1 MCISDD
7 FLPAQEYATEG
18 DRKNKFSNIRDEE
31 DGEIVPDIMIE
42 LQRGANSELNRKF
55 PSIDFSYK
63 QINLSPLQ
71 GELGTGGRW
80 VHGETEG
87 GM

>member
-7 FLPAQEYATEG
+7 FLTAQEYATEG

-31 DGEIVPDIMIE
+31 DGEIVPDMMIE

-55 PSIDFSYK
+55 PSIDLSHK
-63 QINLSPLQ
+63 QMKPAPTARRARDWWKM
-71 GELGTGGRW
+71 GVR
-80 VHGETEG
+80 
-87 GM
+87 

>member
-7 FLPAQEYATEG
+7 FLTAQEYATEG

-42 LQRGANSELNRKF
+42 LQRRANSELSRKL
-55 PSIDFSYK
+55 SSLDFSLK
-63 QINLSPLQ
+63 QIKAA
-71 GELGTGGRW
+71 TTAGRARDW
-80 VHGETEG
+80 WKMGAW
-87 GM
+87 